1 MLEDA
6 FTDRLAAPP
15 LVLPAWDAAAAAAWP
30 AAAAAGAAAGGG
42 GAGGGGGVPAPA
54 CLWVCLRFDPM
65 HAGRTVDREPPASA
79 SSAASSAT
87 GLGFAELWGPSVAQQ
102 RRFAGAAPPLA
113 RPFSSSLPPLT
124 HESSSS
130 PLPPPPDGSVCRA
143 VVWSAERLGGRQ
155 HARHAIAPLIVAHIA
170 RLHLRALMP
179 AAILHAGDA
188 LCVAA
193 PPASAAAPTA
203 ALLAAA
209 DVTAACPSL
218 GLERLLDSGGACET
232 YEARVTALPSSNG
245 GGSEV
250 AVARAPG
257 AAPPAAALP
266 AALVPLCDPLAL
278 GPFHAFATA
287 IGAFDALAAAVR

>member
-1 MLEDA
+1 M
-6 FTDRLAAPP
+6 
-15 LVLPAWDAAAAAAWP
+15 
-30 AAAAAGAAAGGG
+30 
-42 GAGGGGGVPAPA
+42 
-54 CLWVCLRFDPM
+54 
-65 HAGRTVDREPPASA
+65 
-79 SSAASSAT
+79 
-87 GLGFAELWGPSVAQQ
+87 
-102 RRFAGAAPPLA
+102 
-113 RPFSSSLPPLT
+113 
-124 HESSSS
+124 
-130 PLPPPPDGSVCRA
+130 CRA

-245 GGSEV
+245 GAAGLEV
-250 AVARAPG
+250 AVARASG
-257 AAPPAAALP
+257 AAPPAAAALP